1 MLENGILVI
10 SKRHNCLINKSK
22 PKIDLHLFV
31 KNYIHIISKYKLK
44 YLITKTIFSPHIST
58 YPHTPFNSKREMSTV
73 SNR

>member
-31 KNYIHIISKYKLK
+31 KNYIHIISKL
-44 YLITKTIFSPHIST
+44 P
-58 YPHTPFNSKREMSTV
+58 
-73 SNR
+73 